1 MKLIQK
7 KFNLTDQIINDP
19 IYRAQLSR
27 ESHWYFF
34 HTYLNDSVVYPTAP
48 FQKEIFDIT
57 ENDSINMAVIVAF
70 RGSAKS
76 TIITLSYPIWAIL
89 GRTKK
94 KFIVMISQT
103 QEQARSHFKNLK
115 RELETNALLRS
126 ELGPFQED
134 EWNSNSIIL
143 SKYNARITHLSSDQA
158 IRGIKHGNI
167 RPELIICDDIE
178 DVSSTKTREGR
189 DRTYKWLTQEVIPTG
204 DINTKVVII
213 GNLLHEDSTLMR
225 LKGKIESGKIKGVFR
240 EFPLVRDKTEIL
252 WPGKFKTLD
261 EIEEFHLKI
270 GDEISW
276 QREYMLNIIPDEEQ
290 IVKKEMLHFYSPE
303 LMQSD
308 RNMLMS
314 ATGIDLAI
322 SQKDTA
328 DYTAMVTG
336 KIFKGEGHKP
346 ILYIMPNPINRRMEF
361 PETVSTAKSIYNAF
375 GSTIYVESVAYQGA
389 FAQHLQDE
397 GIYAKEVRPKGQDK
411 RMRLN
416 LITPR
421 LTNGQVLFPSEGCEE
436 LIEQLLGFG
445 KEKHDDLVD
454 AFVYL
459 VTEVFTECNYV
470 VTADDFCFC

>member
-1 MKLIQK
+1 MKRTKQL
-7 KFNLTDQIINDP
+7 FSLSDQIINDP
-19 IYRAQLSR
+19 IYRAELAR
-27 ESHWYFF
+27 KSHWYFF
-34 HTYLNDSVVYPTAP
+34 HTYLNESVVYPTAP

-57 ENDSINMAVIVAF
+57 EDDLASMAVIVAF

-76 TIITLSYPIWAIL
+76 TIITMSYPIWAIL
-89 GRTKK
+89 GRPKK
-94 KFIVMISQT
+94 KFVVLISQT

-115 RELETNALLRS
+115 KELESNELLRK

-158 IRGIKHGNI
+158 IRGLKHGNI
-167 RPELIICDDIE
+167 RPQLIICDDIE

-189 DRTYKWLTQEVIPTG
+189 DKTYKWLTQEVIPSG
-204 DINTKVVII
+204 DKDTKVIVI

-225 LKGKIESGKIKGVFR
+225 LKAKMESGKMKGVFR
-240 EFPLVRDKTEIL
+240 EYPLVRNKTEIL
-252 WPGKFKTLD
+252 WPGKFRSL
-261 EIEEFHLKI
+261 EEVEEMHLRI

-290 IVKKEMLHFYSPE
+290 IVKREMIQYYPIE
-303 LMQSD
+303 LPLPDSRKIMT
-308 RNMLMS
+308 

-322 SQKDTA
+322 SLKDTA

-336 KIFKGEGHKP
+336 KIFKGEDHKP
-346 ILYIMPNPINRRMEF
+346 ILYIMPNPINKRMEF
-361 PETVSTAKSIYNAF
+361 PEAVQTAKAVSGEYK
-375 GSTIYVESVAYQGA
+375 STIYAESVTYQGA
-389 FAQHLQDE
+389 FAQHLQD
-397 GIYAKEVRPKGQDK
+397 GGVDAQEVKPGGKDK

-421 LTNGQVLFPSEGCEE
+421 LANGQVLFPSSGCEQ

-459 VTEVFTECNYV
+459 VTEVFTDCRYV
-470 VTADDFCFC
+470 VTSDDFSFE